1 MLTNV
6 LKSVQMT
13 RGFKKKIRQNNTEN
27 SGFGSNA
34 SGRFINKDGLPNVR
48 RTGVNV
54 FNRLSWYHTMLNL
67 STFRFLSYLL
77 ISYILV
83 NLAFAMIYYLIGVQ
97 HLTGIDK
104 SDPVNEFID
113 VFFFS
118 SQTFTT
124 VGYGRIAPVGFLASL
139 VATFEAFLGL
149 LTFAIATG
157 LFYGRFSRPRA
168 YLRFSDI
175 AVIAPFKQSTA
186 LMFRLAPYKNNA
198 LTDADVIVSAAIEVI
213 EDGVR
218 KSNFYRLETQLSKIN
233 TLALNW
239 TVVHKIDENS
249 PFYGFS
255 EDDFK
260 NTDIE
265 LIIQVRAFDEVFSN
279 TVVQRSSYVTGE
291 IIYGAKFIPMYYPD
305 KGHQSTVLDLDKIN
319 EYQKED
325 LPVSKGNNE

>member
-1 MLTNV
+1 MA
-6 LKSVQMT
+6 K
-13 RGFKKKIRQNNTEN
+13 GFRKKIRQENTEN
-27 SGFGSNA
+27 SGFGSLA

-48 RTGVNV
+48 RRGINV

-67 STFRFLSYLL
+67 SSFRFITYLVVM
-77 ISYILV
+77 YILI
-83 NLAFAMIYYLIGVQ
+83 NLVFAFIYYLIGVE

-104 SDPVNEFID
+104 SNPLDEFID

-124 VGYGRIAPVGFLASL
+124 VGYGRIAPVGFMASL

-175 AVIAPFKQSTA
+175 AVIVPFQDVTA

-198 LTDADVIVSAAIEVI
+198 LTDADVTLSTAIEI
-213 EDGVR
+213 NEEGTL

-239 TVVHKIDENS
+239 TIVHKIDENS
-249 PFYGFS
+249 PFFGFS
-255 EDDFK
+255 ADDFK
-260 NTDIE
+260 NTNIE
-265 LIIQVRAFDEVFSN
+265 IIVHVRAFDEVFSN
-279 TVVQRSSYVTGE
+279 TVVQRSSYVSRE
-291 IIYGAKFIPMYYPD
+291 IIYGAKFISMYYPD
-305 KGHQSTVLDLDKIN
+305 KEKDSTVLDLDKIN
-319 EYQKED
+319 EYQKVELKTSD
-325 LPVSKGNNE
+325 AQRS

>member
-1 MLTNV
+1 MA
-6 LKSVQMT
+6 
-13 RGFKKKIRQNNTEN
+13 RGFKKKIKQENAEN
-27 SGFGSNA
+27 SGFGSRA

-48 RTGVNV
+48 RKGVNV

-67 STFRFLSYLL
+67 SSFRFITYLV
-77 ISYILV
+77 IMYILI
-83 NLAFAMIYYLIGVQ
+83 NLIFAFIYYLIGVE

-104 SDPVNEFID
+104 SDPMNEFID

-124 VGYGRIAPVGFLASL
+124 VGYGRIAPIGFAASL

-175 AVIAPFKQSTA
+175 AVIAPFQEATA

-198 LTDADVIVSAAIEVI
+198 LTDADVTLSTAIEI
-213 EDGVR
+213 NEEGIT

-239 TVVHKIDENS
+239 TVVHKIDESS
-249 PFYGFS
+249 PFFGFLA
-255 EDDFK
+255 DDFK
-260 NTDIE
+260 NTNIE
-265 LIIQVRAFDEVFSN
+265 IIVHVRAFDEVFSN
-279 TVVQRSSYVTGE
+279 TVVQRSSYVSQE
-291 IIYGAKFIPMYYPD
+291 IIYGAKFSPMYYPD
-305 KGHQSTVLDLDKIN
+305 QEKDSTVLDLDKIN
-319 EYQKED
+319 EYQKVE
-325 LPVSKGNNE
+325 LPVFETEKV

>member
-1 MLTNV
+1 MA
-6 LKSVQMT
+6 K
-13 RGFKKKIRQNNTEN
+13 GFRQKIRQKNTEN
-27 SGFGSNA
+27 SGFGDNA
-34 SGRFINKDGLPNVR
+34 SGRFINKDGLPNVTR
-48 RTGVNV
+48 KGVNI
-54 FNRLSWYHTMLNL
+54 FNRFSWYHTMLDL
-67 STFRFLSYLL
+67 STFQFLSYLV
-77 ISYILV
+77 IAYVLV
-83 NLAFAMIYYLIGVQ
+83 NLFFAFIYYLIGVE

-124 VGYGRIAPVGFLASL
+124 VGYGRIAPVGFMASL

-168 YLRFSDI
+168 YLKFSDI
-175 AVIAPFKQSTA
+175 AVISPFKGGSA
-186 LMFRLAPYKNNA
+186 LMFRLAPFKNNA

-213 EDGVR
+213 ENSVP
-218 KSNFYRLETQLSKIN
+218 KSNFYTLKTQLNKIN

-239 TVVHKIDENS
+239 TVVHKIDEES

-255 EDDFK
+255 EEDFK

-265 LIIQVRAFDEVFSN
+265 IIVHLRAFDEVFSN
-279 TVVQRSSYVTGE
+279 TVVQRCSYISKE
-291 IIYGAKFIPMYYPD
+291 IIYGAKFTPMYYPD
-305 KGHQSTVLDLDKIN
+305 KENLSTVLDLDKIN
-319 EYQKED
+319 DYQKAD
-325 LPVSKGNNE
+325 LPMMMEEK

>member
-1 MLTNV
+1 MA
-6 LKSVQMT
+6 
-13 RGFKKKIRQNNTEN
+13 RGFKKRIQQKNTDN
-27 SGFGSNA
+27 SGFGANA

-48 RTGVNV
+48 RKGINV
-54 FNRLSWYHTMLNL
+54 LNRLSWYHTMLNL
-67 STFRFLSYLL
+67 SSFRFISYLVMM
-77 ISYILV
+77 YILI
-83 NLAFAMIYYLIGVQ
+83 NIIFAFIYYLIGVE

-124 VGYGRIAPVGFLASL
+124 VGYGRIAPVGFTASL

-175 AVIAPFKQSTA
+175 AVIAPFQDVTA

-198 LTDADVIVSAAIEVI
+198 LTDADVTLSTAIEVTENETTKI
-213 EDGVR
+213 
-218 KSNFYRLETQLSKIN
+218 NFYRLETQLSKIN

-249 PFYGFS
+249 PFYRFS
-255 EDDFK
+255 ADDFK
-260 NTDIE
+260 NTNIE
-265 LIIQVRAFDEVFSN
+265 MIVHVRAFDEVFSN
-279 TVVQRSSYVTGE
+279 TVVQRSSYVSEE
-291 IIYGAKFIPMYYPD
+291 IIYGAKFTPMYYPD
-305 KGHQSTVLDLDKIN
+305 LDGQSTVLDLDKIN
-319 EYQKED
+319 EYKKAD
-325 LPVSKGNNE
+325 LPVVDPE

>member
-1 MLTNV
+1 MAKGFR
-6 LKSVQMT
+6 KSIKQE
-13 RGFKKKIRQNNTEN
+13 NTEN
-27 SGFGSNA
+27 SGFGSRA

-48 RTGVNV
+48 RRGVNV

-67 STFRFLSYLL
+67 SSFRFITYLVTM
-77 ISYILV
+77 YILI
-83 NLAFAMIYYLIGVQ
+83 NLVFACIYYLIGVE

-104 SDPVNEFID
+104 SNPKDEFID

-168 YLRFSDI
+168 YLKFSDI
-175 AVIAPFKQSTA
+175 AVIAPFQDVTA

-198 LTDADVIVSAAIEVI
+198 LTDADVTLSTAIEI
-213 EDGVR
+213 NEDGAT

-233 TLALNW
+233 TLSLNW

-255 EDDFK
+255 ADDFK
-260 NTDIE
+260 NINIE
-265 LIIQVRAFDEVFSN
+265 IIVHVRAFDEVFSN
-279 TVVQRSSYVTGE
+279 TVVQRSSYVSRE
-291 IIYGAKFIPMYYPD
+291 IIYGAKFSPMYYPD
-305 KGHQSTVLDLDKIN
+305 KERDSTVLDLDKIN
-319 EYQKED
+319 EYHKAE
-325 LPVSKGNNE
+325 LPVFDTERA

>member
-1 MLTNV
+1 MA
-6 LKSVQMT
+6 K
-13 RGFKKKIRQNNTEN
+13 GFRKRIKQENAEN
-27 SGFGSNA
+27 SGFGSRA

-48 RTGVNV
+48 RRGVNV

-67 STFRFLSYLL
+67 SSFRFITYLVMM
-77 ISYILV
+77 YILI
-83 NLAFAMIYYLIGVQ
+83 NLVFACIYYLIGVE

-104 SDPVNEFID
+104 SNPLDEFID

-124 VGYGRIAPVGFLASL
+124 VGYGRIAPIGFLASL

-175 AVIAPFKQSTA
+175 AVIAPFQDVTA

-198 LTDADVIVSAAIEVI
+198 LTDADVTLSTAIEI
-213 EDGVR
+213 NENGTT

-233 TLALNW
+233 TLSLNW
-239 TVVHKIDENS
+239 TIVHKIDENS
-249 PFYGFS
+249 PFAGFTA
-255 EDDFK
+255 EDFK
-260 NTDIE
+260 NTNIE
-265 LIIQVRAFDEVFSN
+265 IIVHVRAFDEVFSN
-279 TVVQRSSYVTGE
+279 TVVQRSSYVSRE
-291 IIYGAKFIPMYYPD
+291 IIYGAKFSPMYYPD
-305 KGHQSTVLDLDKIN
+305 EEKDSTVLDLDKIN
-319 EYQKED
+319 EYQKVE
-325 LPVSKGNNE
+325 LPAFEAEKS

>member
-1 MLTNV
+1 
-6 LKSVQMT
+6 MT
-13 RGFKKKIRQNNTEN
+13 RGFRKKIRQKNTEN

-34 SGRFINKDGLPNVR
+34 SGRFINRDGLPNVQR
-48 RTGVNV
+48 RGVNV

-67 STFRFLSYLL
+67 SSFRFISYLV
-77 ISYILV
+77 IAYILI
-83 NLAFAMIYYLIGVQ
+83 NLVFAMIYYLIGVQ

-104 SDPVNEFID
+104 SDPLNEFID

-124 VGYGRIAPVGFLASL
+124 VGYGRIAPVGFVASL

-175 AVIAPFKQSTA
+175 AVIAPFQDAAA

-198 LTDADVIVSAAIEVI
+198 LTDAGVIVSVAIEVI
-213 EDGVR
+213 ENDVP

-265 LIIQVRAFDEVFSN
+265 IIVQVRAFDEVFSN
-279 TVVQRSSYVTGE
+279 TVVQRSSYVSGE
-291 IIYGAKFIPMYYPD
+291 IVYGARFVPMYYPN
-305 KGHQSTVLDLDKIN
+305 KENLATILDLDKIN
-319 EYQKED
+319 EYQKEE
-325 LPVSKGNNE
+325 LPVSLGNK

>member
-1 MLTNV
+1 MA
-6 LKSVQMT
+6 
-13 RGFKKKIRQNNTEN
+13 RGFKKKIKQENAEN
-27 SGFGSNA
+27 SGFGSRA

-48 RTGVNV
+48 RKGVNV

-67 STFRFLSYLL
+67 SSFRFITYLV
-77 ISYILV
+77 IMYILI
-83 NLAFAMIYYLIGVQ
+83 NLIFAFIYYLIGVE

-104 SDPVNEFID
+104 SDPMNEFID

-124 VGYGRIAPVGFLASL
+124 VGYGRIAPIGFAASL

-175 AVIAPFKQSTA
+175 AVIAPFQEVTA

-198 LTDADVIVSAAIEVI
+198 LTDADVTLSTAIEI
-213 EDGVR
+213 NEEGTT

-249 PFYGFS
+249 PFFGFLA
-255 EDDFK
+255 DDFK
-260 NTDIE
+260 NTNIE
-265 LIIQVRAFDEVFSN
+265 IIVHVRAFDEVFSN
-279 TVVQRSSYVTGE
+279 TVVQRSSYVSQE
-291 IIYGAKFIPMYYPD
+291 IIYGAKFSPMYYPD
-305 KGHQSTVLDLDKIN
+305 QEKDSTVLDLDKIN
-319 EYQKED
+319 EYQKVE
-325 LPVSKGNNE
+325 LPVLETEKV

>member
-1 MLTNV
+1 MA
-6 LKSVQMT
+6 K
-13 RGFKKKIRQNNTEN
+13 GFRKKIHQENTEN
-27 SGFGSNA
+27 SGFGSRA

-48 RTGVNV
+48 RRGINV

-67 STFRFLSYLL
+67 SSFRFITYLVVM
-77 ISYILV
+77 YILI
-83 NLAFAMIYYLIGVQ
+83 NLVFAFIYYLIGVE

-104 SDPVNEFID
+104 SNPLDEFID

-124 VGYGRIAPVGFLASL
+124 VGYGRIAPVGFMASL

-175 AVIAPFKQSTA
+175 AVIAPFQDVTA

-198 LTDADVIVSAAIEVI
+198 LTDADVTLSTAIEINEEGTV
-213 EDGVR
+213 

-239 TVVHKIDENS
+239 TIVHKIDENS
-249 PFYGFS
+249 PFFGFS
-255 EDDFK
+255 ADDFK
-260 NTDIE
+260 NTNIE
-265 LIIQVRAFDEVFSN
+265 IIVHVRAFDEVFSN
-279 TVVQRSSYVTGE
+279 TVVQRSSYVSRE
-291 IIYGAKFIPMYYPD
+291 IIYGAKFISMYYPD
-305 KGHQSTVLDLDKIN
+305 KEKDSTVLDLDKIN
-319 EYQKED
+319 EYQKVELKTSD
-325 LPVSKGNNE
+325 VQRS

>member
-1 MLTNV
+1 
-6 LKSVQMT
+6 MT
-13 RGFKKKIRQNNTEN
+13 RGFRKKIRQKNTEN

-34 SGRFINKDGLPNVR
+34 SGRFINKDGLPNVQ

-67 STFRFLSYLL
+67 SSFRFISYLVVA
-77 ISYILV
+77 YILI
-83 NLAFAMIYYLIGVQ
+83 NLVFAMIYYIIGVE

-104 SDPVNEFID
+104 SDPLNEFID

-124 VGYGRIAPVGFLASL
+124 VGYGRIAPVGFMASL

-175 AVIAPFKQSTA
+175 AVIAPFQDAAA

-213 EDGVR
+213 ENGVP
-218 KSNFYRLETQLSKIN
+218 KSNFYRLETHLSKIN

-255 EDDFK
+255 EEDF
-260 NTDIE
+260 NATDIE
-265 LIIQVRAFDEVFSN
+265 LIVQVRAFDEVFSN

-291 IIYGAKFIPMYYPD
+291 IIYGARFVPMYYPNKD
-305 KGHQSTVLDLDKIN
+305 NQTTILDLDKIN
-319 EYQKED
+319 EYQKEE
-325 LPVSKGNNE
+325 LTVSVRNKE

>member
-1 MLTNV
+1 MA
-6 LKSVQMT
+6 K
-13 RGFKKKIRQNNTEN
+13 GFRKKIRQENTEN
-27 SGFGSNA
+27 SGFGSRA

-48 RTGVNV
+48 RRGVNV
-54 FNRLSWYHTMLNL
+54 LNRLSWYHTMLNL
-67 STFRFLSYLL
+67 SSFRFITYLVVM
-77 ISYILV
+77 YILI
-83 NLAFAMIYYLIGVQ
+83 NLVFACIYYLIGVE

-104 SDPVNEFID
+104 SNSLDEFID

-124 VGYGRIAPVGFLASL
+124 VGYGRIAPVGFMASL

-168 YLRFSDI
+168 YLIFSDI
-175 AVIAPFKQSTA
+175 AVIAPFQDATA

-198 LTDADVIVSAAIEVI
+198 LTDADVTLSTAIEI
-213 EDGVR
+213 NEEGVV

-249 PFYGFS
+249 PFLGFS
-255 EDDFK
+255 ADDFK
-260 NTDIE
+260 NTNIE
-265 LIIQVRAFDEVFSN
+265 IIVHVRAFDEVFSN
-279 TVVQRSSYVTGE
+279 TVVQRSSYVSNE
-291 IIYGAKFIPMYYPD
+291 IIYGAKFVTMYYPD
-305 KGHQSTVLDLDKIN
+305 KEKDSTVLDLDKIN
-319 EYQKED
+319 EYQKVG
-325 LPVSKGNNE
+325 LPIFDIQRS

>member
-1 MLTNV
+1 MA
-6 LKSVQMT
+6 K
-13 RGFKKKIRQNNTEN
+13 GFRKKIRQENTEN
-27 SGFGSNA
+27 SGFGNRA

-48 RTGVNV
+48 RRGVNV
-54 FNRLSWYHTMLNL
+54 LNRLSWYHTMLNL
-67 STFRFLSYLL
+67 SSFRFITYLVVM
-77 ISYILV
+77 YIFINLV
-83 NLAFAMIYYLIGVQ
+83 FACIYYLIGVE

-104 SDPVNEFID
+104 SNPLDEFID

-124 VGYGRIAPVGFLASL
+124 VGYGRIAPVGFMASL

-168 YLRFSDI
+168 YLRFSNI
-175 AVIAPFKQSTA
+175 AVIAPFQDATA

-198 LTDADVIVSAAIEVI
+198 LTDADVTLSTAIEI
-213 EDGVR
+213 NEEGVV

-249 PFYGFS
+249 PFLGFS
-255 EDDFK
+255 ADDFK
-260 NTDIE
+260 NTNIE
-265 LIIQVRAFDEVFSN
+265 IIVHVRAFDEVFSN
-279 TVVQRSSYVTGE
+279 TVVQRSSYVSNE
-291 IIYGAKFIPMYYPD
+291 IIYGAKFVTMYYPD
-305 KGHQSTVLDLDKIN
+305 KEKDSTVLDLDKIN
-319 EYQKED
+319 EYQKAE
-325 LPVSKGNNE
+325 LPVFDIQK

>member
-1 MLTNV
+1 MA
-6 LKSVQMT
+6 K
-13 RGFKKKIRQNNTEN
+13 GFRKKIRQENTEN
-27 SGFGSNA
+27 SGFGSLA

-48 RTGVNV
+48 RRGINV

-67 STFRFLSYLL
+67 SSFRFITYLVVM
-77 ISYILV
+77 YILI
-83 NLAFAMIYYLIGVQ
+83 NLVFAFIYYLIGVE

-104 SDPVNEFID
+104 SNPLDEFID

-124 VGYGRIAPVGFLASL
+124 VGYGRIAPVGFMASL

-175 AVIAPFKQSTA
+175 AVIAPFQDVTA

-198 LTDADVIVSAAIEVI
+198 LTDADVTLSTAIEI
-213 EDGVR
+213 NEEGTL

-239 TVVHKIDENS
+239 TIVHKIDENS
-249 PFYGFS
+249 PFFGFTA
-255 EDDFK
+255 DDFK
-260 NTDIE
+260 NTNIE
-265 LIIQVRAFDEVFSN
+265 IIVHVRAFDEVFSN
-279 TVVQRSSYVTGE
+279 TVVQRSSYVSRE
-291 IIYGAKFIPMYYPD
+291 IIYGAKFISMYYPD
-305 KGHQSTVLDLDKIN
+305 KEKNSTVLDLDKIN
-319 EYQKED
+319 EYQKVELKTSD
-325 LPVSKGNNE
+325 VQRS

>member
-1 MLTNV
+1 
-6 LKSVQMT
+6 
-13 RGFKKKIRQNNTEN
+13 
-27 SGFGSNA
+27 
-34 SGRFINKDGLPNVR
+34 
-48 RTGVNV
+48 
-54 FNRLSWYHTMLNL
+54 MLNL
-67 STFRFLSYLL
+67 SSFRFISYLV
-77 ISYILV
+77 IAYILV
-83 NLAFAMIYYLIGVQ
+83 NLAFAMIYYLIGVE

-104 SDPVNEFID
+104 SDPLNEFID

-175 AVIAPFKQSTA
+175 ALIAPFQESSA

-198 LTDADVIVSAAIEVI
+198 LTDADVILSAAIEVI
-213 EDGVR
+213 ENGVA
-218 KSNFYRLETQLSKIN
+218 KSNFYRLETQLRKIN

-255 EDDFK
+255 EEDFK

-265 LIIQVRAFDEVFSN
+265 LIVQVRAFDEVFSN
-279 TVVQRSSYVTGE
+279 TVVQRSSYTTGE
-291 IIYGAKFIPMYYPD
+291 IVYGAKFIPMYYPN
-305 KGHQSTVLDLDKIN
+305 KENLSTILDLDKIN
-319 EYQKED
+319 EYRKEE
-325 LPVSKGNNE
+325 LPDFVRNKE

>member
-1 MLTNV
+1 
-6 LKSVQMT
+6 MT
-13 RGFKKKIRQNNTEN
+13 RGFRKKIRQKNTEN
-27 SGFGSNA
+27 SGFGNNA
-34 SGRFINKDGLPNVR
+34 SGRFINKDGLPNVK

-54 FNRLSWYHTMLNL
+54 FNSLSWYHTMLNL
-67 STFRFLSYLL
+67 SSFRFISYLV
-77 ISYILV
+77 IAYILV
-83 NLAFAMIYYLIGVQ
+83 NLVFAMIYYLIGVE

-104 SDPVNEFID
+104 SDPLNEFID

-175 AVIAPFKQSTA
+175 ALIAPFEEGRA

-198 LTDADVIVSAAIEVI
+198 LTDADVIVSTAIEVI
-213 EDGVR
+213 ENDVPR
-218 KSNFYRLETQLSKIN
+218 SNFYRLETHLSKIN

-239 TVVHKIDENS
+239 TVVHKINASS

-265 LIIQVRAFDEVFSN
+265 IIVQVRAFDEVFSN
-279 TVVQRSSYVTGE
+279 TVVQRSSYATGE
-291 IIYGAKFIPMYYPD
+291 IVYGAKFVPMYYPD
-305 KGHQSTVLDLDKIN
+305 KKNLATVLDLDKIN
-319 EYQKED
+319 EYQQAD
-325 LPVSKGNNE
+325 LPEQVVNKE

>member
-1 MLTNV
+1 MA
-6 LKSVQMT
+6 
-13 RGFKKKIRQNNTEN
+13 RGFKQKIRQKNTEN

-34 SGRFINKDGLPNVR
+34 SGRFINKDGFPNVKR
-48 RTGVNV
+48 RGVNV
-54 FNRLSWYHTMLNL
+54 FNKLSWYHTMLNL
-67 STFRFLSYLL
+67 SSFRFLSYLV
-77 ISYILV
+77 IAYIVV
-83 NLAFAMIYYLIGVQ
+83 NIVFALIYYLIGVE

-104 SDPVNEFID
+104 SDPLNEFID

-124 VGYGRIAPVGFLASL
+124 VGYGRIAPVGFMASL

-168 YLRFSDI
+168 YLRFSDHT
-175 AVIAPFKQSTA
+175 VIAPFQDATA

-198 LTDADVIVSAAIEVI
+198 LTDADVIVSTAIEVI
-213 EDGVR
+213 ENGVP
-218 KSNFYRLETQLSKIN
+218 KSNFYRLEIQMSKIN

-249 PFYGFS
+249 PFYGFT
-255 EDDFK
+255 EEDFK

-265 LIIQVRAFDEVFSN
+265 IIVQIRAFDEVFSN
-279 TVVQRSSYVTGE
+279 TVVQRTSYVSGE
-291 IIYGAKFIPMYYPD
+291 IVFGAKFLPMYSPSKD
-305 KGHQSTVLDLDKIN
+305 NLSTILDLDKIN
-319 EYQKED
+319 EYQKTE
-325 LPVSKGNNE
+325 LPIAMGVQQ

>member
-1 MLTNV
+1 MA
-6 LKSVQMT
+6 
-13 RGFKKKIRQNNTEN
+13 RGFKKKIKQENAEN
-27 SGFGSNA
+27 SGFGSRA

-48 RTGVNV
+48 RKGVNV

-67 STFRFLSYLL
+67 SSFRFITYLV
-77 ISYILV
+77 IMYILI
-83 NLAFAMIYYLIGVQ
+83 NLIFAFIYYLIGVE

-104 SDPVNEFID
+104 SDPMNEFID

-124 VGYGRIAPVGFLASL
+124 VGYGRIAPIGFAASL

-175 AVIAPFKQSTA
+175 AVIAPFQEATA

-198 LTDADVIVSAAIEVI
+198 LTDADVTLSTAIEI
-213 EDGVR
+213 NEEGTT

-239 TVVHKIDENS
+239 TVVHKIDESS
-249 PFYGFS
+249 PFFGFLT
-255 EDDFK
+255 DDFK
-260 NTDIE
+260 NTNIE
-265 LIIQVRAFDEVFSN
+265 IIVHVRAFDEVFSN
-279 TVVQRSSYVTGE
+279 TVVQRSSYVSQE
-291 IIYGAKFIPMYYPD
+291 IIYGAKFSPMYYPD
-305 KGHQSTVLDLDKIN
+305 QEKDSTVLDLDKIN
-319 EYQKED
+319 EYQKVE
-325 LPVSKGNNE
+325 LPVFETEKV

>member
-1 MLTNV
+1 MA
-6 LKSVQMT
+6 
-13 RGFKKKIRQNNTEN
+13 RGFRQKIRQKNTEN

-34 SGRFINKDGLPNVR
+34 SGRFINKDGFPNVKR
-48 RTGVNV
+48 RGVNV
-54 FNRLSWYHTMLNL
+54 FNKLSWYHTMLNL
-67 STFRFLSYLL
+67 SSFRFLSYLV
-77 ISYILV
+77 IAYIVV
-83 NLAFAMIYYLIGVQ
+83 NLCFAFIYYLIGVE

-104 SDPVNEFID
+104 SDPLNEFID

-124 VGYGRIAPVGFLASL
+124 VGYGRIAPVGFMASL

-168 YLRFSDI
+168 YLRFSDDTI
-175 AVIAPFKQSTA
+175 IAPFQGTTA

-198 LTDADVIVSAAIEVI
+198 LTDAEVIVSTAIEVI
-213 EDGVR
+213 ENGIP
-218 KSNFYRLETQLSKIN
+218 KSNFYRLEIQMSKIN

-249 PFYGFS
+249 PFFGFT
-255 EDDFK
+255 EQDFK

-265 LIIQVRAFDEVFSN
+265 IIVQVRAFDEVFSN
-279 TVVQRSSYVTGE
+279 TVVQRTSYVSDE
-291 IIYGAKFIPMYYPD
+291 IIFGAKFVPMYSPSKD
-305 KGHQSTVLDLDKIN
+305 NLSTILDLDKIN
-319 EYQKED
+319 EYQKTE
-325 LPVSKGNNE
+325 LPVTLEVQQ